1 MSNNVNKVILVGHVG
16 KNPEVKSFENGG
28 KLVQV
33 SLATKETWKD
43 AAGAKQEQTE
53 WHQVVVRKGSGVNY
67 MEQFVKK
74 GMLLYVEGR
83 LKSKSYKSKSGEEK
97 SVTEIVADEVSILQS
112 SKKSEEV
119 TAA

>member
-1 MSNNVNKVILVGHVG
+1 
-16 KNPEVKSFENGG
+16 
-28 KLVQV
+28 
-33 SLATKETWKD
+33 
-43 AAGAKQEQTE
+43 
-53 WHQVVVRKGSGVNY
+53 

-112 SKKSEEV
+112 AKKSEEV